1 MLGHTLGAVNARMRS
16 APKLASPR
24 RSRLVPALSRPL
36 VAWAAAMAAS
46 VAWLL
51 WMVAGLG
58 IDLASLIRPGFAF
71 AAVPLIG
78 LAAWAFL
85 AAGKPAPDA
94 AAHAADGF
102 GSVAFTLDCN
112 LNLSSA
118 SPAFAEMFG
127 CAAAAALGKPA
138 SLLIHPADRPA
149 VARLLA
155 AMLAGQE
162 QAESLHR
169 SRHADG
175 QWLWIEA
182 ELRLARDAATARPA
196 AILGMA
202 RDVTRWKRTEIRLE
216 AANRRLAAMAL
227 EDSVTRLAN
236 RRRFDA
242 ALEQEHRR
250 ALRSGSPLSVL
261 MIDVDRFKRF
271 NDIHGHQAGDQCLR
285 AIARSL
291 QAHTQRPGDLAA
303 RYGGEEFVVV
313 LPSTGIRGAML
324 MAERMRAAIEAEVMA
339 LPGCLAVASVTVSI
353 GVAAGI
359 PAWGQEPTGLVRDA
373 DRALYA
379 AKAAGRNRVLA
390 AHSPEEAMALV
401 QAAG

>member
-1 MLGHTLGAVNARMRS
+1 MLGDTLGAANARMRF
-16 APKLASPR
+16 APKLTQR
-24 RSRLVPALSRPL
+24 RSGLLLAGAILAS
-36 VAWAAAMAAS
+36 AMAAS
-46 VAWLL
+46 AAWAL
-51 WMVAGLG
+51 WTASFLG
-58 IDLASLIRPGFAF
+58 VGFGSLVRLGFAF
-71 AAVPLIG
+71 AIVPLIG
-78 LAAWAFL
+78 LGAWAVL
-85 AAGKPAPDA
+85 AARRTVPDA
-94 AAHAADGF
+94 AAMPSAEGF
-102 GSVAFTLDCN
+102 GSVTFTLDSN
-112 LNLSSA
+112 LGLCSV
-118 SPAFAEMFG
+118 SPAFAGMFG
-127 CAAAAALGKPA
+127 CPAATVLGKTA

-149 VARLLA
+149 VSRLLA
-155 AMLAGQE
+155 AMLAGQQ
-162 QAESLHR
+162 QAQSLHR

-175 QWLWIEA
+175 QWLWIETD
-182 ELRLARDAATARPA
+182 LRLVRDAATARPK
-196 AILGMA
+196 AILGVA

-216 AANRRLAAMAL
+216 TANRRLAAMAL

-242 ALEQEHRR
+242 TLEQEYRR

-285 AIARSL
+285 TIARSL
-291 QAHTQRPGDLAA
+291 QSHTQRPGDLAA

-324 MAERMRAAIEAEVMA
+324 MAERIRAAIESEIMA
-339 LPGCLAVASVTVSI
+339 MPGCLAVASVTVSI
-353 GVAAGI
+353 GVAASI
-359 PAWGQEPTGLVRDA
+359 PIWGQEAAGLVRDA